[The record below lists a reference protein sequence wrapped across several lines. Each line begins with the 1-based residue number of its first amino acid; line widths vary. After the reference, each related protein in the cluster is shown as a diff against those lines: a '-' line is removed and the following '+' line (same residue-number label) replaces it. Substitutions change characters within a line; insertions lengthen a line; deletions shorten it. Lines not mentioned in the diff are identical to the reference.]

1 MQRKIFMKKLV
12 GKIYIENR
20 ERNRI
25 IENLIDYRANMDQAM
40 RHGTHE
46 ELIKDSRRFYE
57 AVVKAYEIYNI
68 ETYYLTAAYN
78 FLNNEDI

>member
-1 MQRKIFMKKLV
+1 MNKLV

-20 ERNRI
+20 ERNTI
-25 IENLIDYRANMDQAM
+25 IENLIDYRCNMDQAM
-40 RHGTHE
+40 RHGTYE

-57 AVVKAYEIYNI
+57 TVVKAYEIFNI

-78 FLNNEDI
+78 FLSNEELS

>member
-1 MQRKIFMKKLV
+1 MNKLV

-20 ERNRI
+20 ERNRV
-25 IENLIDYRANMDQAM
+25 IENLIDYRCNMDQAM

-57 AVVKAYEIYNI
+57 TVVKAYEIFNI

-78 FLNNEDI
+78 FLSNEELS

>member
-1 MQRKIFMKKLV
+1 MKKLV

-20 ERNRI
+20 ERNKI
-25 IENLIDYRANMDQAM
+25 VENLIDYRANMDQSM
-40 RHGTHE
+40 KHGTYE
-46 ELIKDSRRFYE
+46 ELIKDSRKFYE

-78 FLNNEDI
+78 FLNNEDIS